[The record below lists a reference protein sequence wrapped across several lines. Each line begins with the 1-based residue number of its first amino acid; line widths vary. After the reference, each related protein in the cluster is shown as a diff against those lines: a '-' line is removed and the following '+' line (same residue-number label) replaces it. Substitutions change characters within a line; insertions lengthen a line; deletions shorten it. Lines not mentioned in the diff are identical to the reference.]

1 VKNVENL
8 GPENV
13 DHFLK
18 NVGLT
23 IFLIGWKWWMNYY

>member
-1 VKNVENL
+1 MLVQHLVKNVENL

-23 IFLIGWKWWMNYY
+23 IFLIG